1 MSKLDEI
8 RASLKRKKNIQNNFG
23 PSDVFP
29 FWNMPDGSSTT
40 VRFLPD
46 GNDDNS
52 FFWVEKQIIRLTF
65 PGVLGDIEQK
75 EVTVVV
81 PCMEMYGKTCPIL
94 TEVRPWWSDESLKD
108 LASKYWKKRSYIF
121 QGFIQETKLREDE
134 LPENPIRRFIIGPQ
148 IFNIIETSLLDP
160 EFEEIPTDY
169 ENGTNFIIS
178 KTSKGMYADYSTS
191 KWARRET
198 PLTQEQLDAIEQYG
212 LNDLSTFL
220 PAEPSP
226 EHLNAIYEMF
236 QASVDGEKYDP
247 ERWAR
252 YYAPKGMEFNATAET
267 DSKMTSSTKTTVTS
281 KVEEDD
287 TTADDV
293 SDSSTEDNDTDTS
306 GKSPQEILE
315 MIRNR
320 SKV

>member
-8 RASLKRKKNIQNNFG
+8 RASLKKKKNMQNNFG

-29 FWNMPDGSSTT
+29 FWNMSDGSSST

-52 FFWVEKQIIRLTF
+52 FFWVEKQVIRLTF
-65 PGVLGDIEQK
+65 PGILGDIEKK

-81 PCMEMYGKTCPIL
+81 PCMEMYGKSCPIL
-94 TEVRPWWSDESLKD
+94 TEVRPWWSDDSLKD

-121 QGFIQETKLREDE
+121 QGFVQETSLHEDE
-134 LPENPIRRFIIGPQ
+134 VPENPIRRFIIGPQ

-178 KTSKGMYADYSTS
+178 KTSKGKYADYSTS

-212 LNDLSTFL
+212 LNNLSTFL
-220 PAEPSP
+220 PPEPTP

-236 QASVDGEKYDP
+236 QASVDGELYDP
-247 ERWAR
+247 ERWAK
-252 YYAPKGMEFNATAET
+252 YYAPKGVEFNG
-267 DSKMTSSTKTTVTS
+267 MTGTNSDALSSTKTTDEPVD
-281 KVEEDD
+281 EDD
-287 TTADDV
+287 DV
-293 SDSSTEDNDTDTS
+293 VVSGGSDSSPEDNESETT

-320 SKV
+320 SRV